1 MEAGE
6 ELQFEG
12 VAKSYTR
19 QPFMLVLET
28 EPAKI
33 VGWTGK
39 NVGPARSPAG
49 KAKAKAKAKQ

>member
-12 VAKSYTR
+12 VAKSYTK
-19 QPFMLVLET
+19 QPFMLVLDT
-28 EPAKI
+28 EPDKI

-39 NVGPARSPAG
+39 NAPKASPGKG
-49 KAKAKAKAKQ
+49 KAKAKP